1 MGFMPVN
8 SWWQGRCE
16 VGMCTGYIRCICL
29 FTELGNILTCF
40 SGRKEECRC
49 LFCCFFSSLTS
60 IDIFLVAVMQNTK
73 PRLIQVKCLS
83 GTNTV
88 PRVVHKTEDTA
99 SCFNPE
105 QQLNSAS
112 PVICKLL
119 EVILFEINNSYC
131 WIENVFKEKN
141 TLISAW
147 KNCAT
152 EVF

>member
-1 MGFMPVN
+1 MKLVCVQDTSDASVYSQNWGTSLRVFLAGKRSAGV
-8 SWWQGRCE
+8 
-16 VGMCTGYIRCICL
+16 
-29 FTELGNILTCF
+29 CF
-40 SGRKEECRC
+40 VV
-49 LFCCFFSSLTS
+49 FFSSLTS

-73 PRLIQVKCLS
+73 PRLFQVKCLS

-88 PRVVHKTEDTA
+88 TRVVHKTEDTA

-141 TLISAW
+141 NFCLEEL
-147 KNCAT
+147 CH
-152 EVF
+152 

>member
-1 MGFMPVN
+1 MTREVW
-8 SWWQGRCE
+8 SWYVYRIHQMHLFIRRIGEHPYVFFWQERG
-16 VGMCTGYIRCICL
+16 VQVFVLLFFFLPDQYWYI
-29 FTELGNILTCF
+29 
-40 SGRKEECRC
+40 
-49 LFCCFFSSLTS
+49 
-60 IDIFLVAVMQNTK
+60 LVAVMQNTK
-73 PRLIQVKCLS
+73 PRLFQVKCLS
-83 GTNTV
+83 GTYTV